1 MPFFNRGRIQLNK
14 TFFNSF
20 GSGGGPIPPLPPIRP
35 DSYLKYSFTQEP
47 TQAIIDRVDSSKQL
61 TTTIGTDVNVIQA
74 KTGDIETFSPLS
86 QAFDIGTG
94 AFIEPSE
101 ENLVSN
107 SAFAAVTGW
116 AFSQANIVDIAGK
129 WDDKVLQKAARLEKV
144 TGTFVIRINNVPI
157 VDGDVVSVQFFY
169 QADDG
174 LEPQFSV
181 SSFGDFN
188 FALLGKTYNSSL
200 NYELVGQ
207 DSDGKDFYRIYGE
220 NITLQNSTNNNSG
233 LFKNTSTY
241 NDRSFL
247 FSGLQIVKASSIGS
261 YIETGSA
268 PAQRDASTPQVPAT
282 NVPDSRVVVYTQF
295 IANSEA
301 SSNNPVNIAE
311 LQFSN
316 DDIVIGYTYDEIP
329 SLVLA
334 NSFFVTTP
342 NGSFVIEY
350 TPDQIISKG
359 DEIKINLYINE
370 TIVTLEYEN
379 ITNGEKGLLQ
389 NTSVFVDLGVGDI
402 IKLGQTDALSA
413 NYMTLIDFEVTAYTD
428 PSLPDFAD
436 NGDFA
441 NNGDFA

>member
-61 TTTIGTDVNVIQA
+61 TTTIGTDVNVIQT
-74 KTGDIETFSPLS
+74 KTGEIQTFNPLQ
-86 QAFDIGTG
+86 QAFDVSVG
-94 AFIEPSE
+94 AFIEPLC
-101 ENLVSN
+101 ENLVIN
-107 SAFAAVTGW
+107 SG
-116 AFSQANIVDIAGK
+116 NPELYIASTVGSASPY
-129 WDDKVLQKAARLEKV
+129 VLTLNYAEAPDGTMTAHRLQMSLNG
-144 TGTFVIRINNVPI
+144 GT
-157 VDGDVVSVQFFY
+157 
-169 QADDG
+169 
-174 LEPQFSV
+174 
-181 SSFGDFN
+181 SSGDFTRFITN
-188 FALLGKTYNSSL
+188 APDSPSVETEFTQSWFMKSNDANTYQVGSLIKSQSSSD
-200 NYELVGQ
+200 NYEVTPEWQRL
-207 DSDGKDFYRIYGE
+207 SKTR
-220 NITLQNSTNNNSG
+220 TLTTIG
-233 LFKNTSTY
+233 TSC
-241 NDRSFL
+241 
-247 FSGLQIVKASSIGS
+247 GLQLRGSINASDTIDILIWMSPKMGQQLEIGSVASS
-261 YIETGSA
+261 YIATEGA
-268 PAQRDASTPQVPAT
+268 PAQRDASTPQVPAD

-413 NYMTLIDFEVTAYTD
+413 NYMTLIDFIIT
-428 PSLPDFAD
+428 
-436 NGDFA
+436 
-441 NNGDFA
+441 